1 MALDFVTNQ
10 EIIMA
15 ARPNL
20 TDNVWHYLTGG
31 AESETTMRRNRFGLD
46 SFAFR
51 PRVLVDVSKVD
62 ASTTF
67 LGHKLRIPVMLAPIG
82 SLQSITAEGGV
93 AVAKAAEEFGTVNF
107 VSSVTQPT
115 LEEIAAA
122 SPSPKIFQLYVQG
135 DLKWVETLIGRVKQA
150 GYSALCLTVDTAHY
164 GHRERQMMDR
174 WLPPSRRGVGYEYRA
189 GLTWETLDAIKE
201 MAGLPFILKGV
212 ATAEDAALAV
222 EHGVRGVDDLRKR
235 IGGMLISIR
244 GVGTIYV
251 SNHGGRQL
259 DHGRATIDMLPEIA
273 DAVRGRAEILLDG
286 GVVRGS
292 DVLKAIALGARA
304 VAIGKLQG
312 WGLAAAGQ
320 AGLVRV
326 LEILESEIVTT
337 MGLLGITRLDQLT
350 STYLC
355 KVQPVTP
362 AHEMSAFPHMPG
374 GQLL

>member
-1 MALDFVTNQ
+1 MAGDFVTNQ

-15 ARPNL
+15 ARRNL

-46 SFAFR
+46 ALAFR
-51 PRVLVDVSKVD
+51 PRVLVDVSAVET
-62 ASTTF
+62 ASTF

-82 SLQSITAEGGV
+82 SLQSITPAGGL
-93 AVAKAAEEFGTVNF
+93 AVAGAAEEFGTVNF
-107 VSSVTQPT
+107 VSSVTQPS

-122 SPSPKIFQLYVQG
+122 SRNPKIFQLYVQG
-135 DLKWVETLIGRVKQA
+135 DLQWVKAILGRVNRA
-150 GYSALCLTVDTAHY
+150 AYAALCLTVDTAHY

-189 GLTWETLDAIKE
+189 ALTWDILDQIKDT
-201 MAGLPFILKGV
+201 AGLPFILKGV

-222 EHGVRGVDDLRKR
+222 EHGV
-235 IGGMLISIR
+235 SA
-244 GVGTIYV
+244 IYV

-259 DHGRATIDMLPEIA
+259 DHNRATIDMLPEIV
-273 DAVRGRAEILLDG
+273 DAVGGRAEIVLDG
-286 GVVRGS
+286 GIVRGS
-292 DVLKAIALGARA
+292 DVLKAVALGARA

-312 WGLAAAGQ
+312 WGLAAGGQ

-326 LEILESEIVTT
+326 LEILESEIVTA

-350 STYLC
+350 PASLC
-355 KVQPVTP
+355 QVQPLGP
-362 AHEMSAFPHMPG
+362 CHEMSAFPHMPG
-374 GQLL
+374 GRLL

>member
-15 ARPNL
+15 ARRNL

-31 AESETTMRRNRFGLD
+31 AESETTMYRNRFGFD
-46 SFAFR
+46 SLAFR

-62 ASTTF
+62 PSTNV
-67 LGHKLRIPVMLAPIG
+67 LGHSLAIPVMLAPIG
-82 SLQSITAEGGV
+82 SLQSITPEGAV
-93 AVAKAAEEFGTVNF
+93 AVAKAAAEFGTINF
-107 VSSVTQPT
+107 VSSVTEPS

-122 SPSPKIFQLYVQG
+122 SHNPKVFQLYVQG
-135 DLKWVETLIGRVKQA
+135 DLNWVENLLARVNRA

-164 GHRERQMMDR
+164 GRRERQMMDR

-189 GLTWETLDAIKE
+189 GLTWEMLDIIKR

-222 EHGVRGVDDLRKR
+222 EHGVD
-235 IGGMLISIR
+235 
-244 GVGTIYV
+244 TIYV

-259 DHGRATIDMLPEIA
+259 DHGRATIDTLPEIA
-273 DAVRGRAEILLDG
+273 AAVRGRTEIVLDG
-286 GVVRGS
+286 GIVRGS

-326 LEILESEIVTT
+326 LEILKDEIVTA
-337 MGLLGITRLDQLT
+337 MGLLGITRLDQLN
-350 STYLC
+350 SNYLC
-355 KVQPVTP
+355 EVQPLGP
-362 AHEMSAFPHMPG
+362 AHEMSAFPQMPG
-374 GQLL
+374 GRLL